1 MVKNQETVQVSEFLK
16 KEAEKFVGEDKLYAY
31 ISNFTD
37 DAFRRRLEE
46 LKRLS
51 K

>member
-1 MVKNQETVQVSEFLK
+1 MAKNQETVQVSGFLK
-16 KEAEKFVGEDKLYAY
+16 KEAEKFVGAGKPYAY

-46 LKRLS
+46 LEKIS